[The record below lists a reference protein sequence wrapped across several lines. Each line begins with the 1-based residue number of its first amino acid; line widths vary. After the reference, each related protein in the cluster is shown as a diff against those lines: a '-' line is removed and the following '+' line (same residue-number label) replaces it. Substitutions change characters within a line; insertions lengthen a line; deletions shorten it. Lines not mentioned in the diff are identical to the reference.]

1 MTTTQLPP
9 TTLTATAGIS
19 PRRIGLAALAAL
31 AANLAVY
38 AVASAADATW
48 LADGLT
54 VGWYL
59 VAFAT
64 AVSMLLGAVVT
75 GLLARKWAAA
85 PRWIA
90 WIGLV
95 VGLVTVP
102 SPLLASTNTPTGL
115 ALAAMHAI
123 TGIAWFVA
131 VLPSRTPATS
141 ALPA

>member
-1 MTTTQLPP
+1 MTTTRLAPP
-9 TTLTATAGIS
+9 THTTTAEVS
-19 PRRIGLAALAAL
+19 PERIGLAALAAL

-54 VGWYL
+54 VSWYL

-75 GLLARKWAAA
+75 RLLARKWAAA
-85 PRWIA
+85 PRWLA
-90 WIGLV
+90 WIGLA

-102 SPLLASTNTPTGL
+102 SPFLSSSNAATAL

-123 TGIAWFVA
+123 TGVAWFVA
-131 VLPSRTPATS
+131 VLPRRTS
-141 ALPA
+141 AQA

>member
-131 VLPSRTPATS
+131 VLPSRIPATS